1 MYKHSFKHRQKFL
14 NPIGQEINI
23 GSGTIFLHKKFAQFG
38 FLTICELLDLY
49 LNLTTHGL
57 DLILSL

>member
-1 MYKHSFKHRQKFL
+1 MQKFL
-14 NPIGQEINI
+14 NPFFLFTIRQEINI
-23 GSGTIFLHKKFAQFG
+23 LCGTIFLHKKIAQFG

>member
-1 MYKHSFKHRQKFL
+1 MQKILKPIFPISFT
-14 NPIGQEINI
+14 IGQEINI
-23 GSGTIFLHKKFAQFG
+23 LCGTIFLHKKFAQFG